1 MKQTFYVTTPIY
13 YVNARPHLG
22 HVYTTLVADTLVRFK
37 RQRGVGSFFLTG
49 TDEHGINIERA
60 AEARGVP
67 IKQHVDL
74 IAQQF
79 KDAFAHIGIEY
90 GRWVRTT
97 DPYHEQG
104 VQRLWSLI
112 QDRGYIYKGE
122 YHGWFCGWC
131 NEFKEVEDDS
141 SEPSCPVHD
150 KPLDRIAEESYFF
163 KLSEMQDRLLELYRS
178 RPGFIQPETR
188 RNEVVSFVSG
198 GLKDLSIS
206 RVSVKWG
213 IPVPG
218 DPAHTI
224 YVWFDAL
231 ANYIT
236 ALGWGNSQ
244 FNDFDRYWPGIH
256 LVGKDILRFHA
267 VYWPAFL
274 LAAGVEVPSSVR
286 VHGMW
291 LSGGRKMSKTLGNTI
306 DLSVLYRHFTPDM
319 IRYFVLR
326 EMAFGHDG
334 DFTYEALIDRV
345 NSDLAD
351 GIGNLAS
358 RTLTM
363 VRNYFDGVPPAVTG
377 DIADARLKEEG
388 GQVRVAVDHAKA
400 GFDQEFEGLNFS
412 RALESA
418 WAAIARIDKFISD
431 NQPWKLAKDPARRP
445 ELEAVIAT
453 AYEGLR
459 QVVLLVAPALPNAA
473 REIWR
478 QLGCSGDPLAID
490 PASVSW
496 GQAREHD
503 VKIGQITG
511 AFPKLPKDK
520 IMSEIE
526 KERAAATEPAVQ
538 EGLSQQKPAR
548 EAAPVQE
555 AVSEQ
560 KPAPEPASAAT
571 PEAAGAATP
580 TLAPT
585 ITIDDF
591 AKVDLRVATILAA
604 ERVPKADKLLKL
616 QVDLGEAQPRQILAG
631 IAQYYTPEEIIGR
644 KIIVV
649 ANLAPRK
656 LRGLESNG
664 MLLAASIGEEGKPVL
679 ATFAEDVP
687 NGARLK

>member
-1 MKQTFYVTTPIY
+1 MKETFYVTTPIY

-37 RQRGVGSFFLTG
+37 RQRGVASFFLTG

-60 AEARGVP
+60 AEASGIP
-67 IKQHVDL
+67 IKQHVDQ
-74 IAQQF
+74 IAQEF

-104 VQRLWSLI
+104 VQKLWSVL
-112 QDRGYIYKGE
+112 QDRGFIYKGE
-122 YHGWFCGWC
+122 YHGWFCGYC
-131 NEFKEVEDDS
+131 NEFKEVEDDDT
-141 SEPSCPVHD
+141 EPLCPVHD
-150 KPLDRIAEESYFF
+150 KLLDRIAEESYFF

-178 RPGFIQPETR
+178 RPDFIQPDTR
-188 RNEVVSFVSG
+188 RNEVISFVSG

-213 IPVPG
+213 IPVPA

-244 FNDFDRYWPGIH
+244 YNDFERYWPGIH

-274 LAAGVEVPSSVR
+274 LAAGVEVPSSIR

-291 LSGGRKMSKTLGNTI
+291 LSGGRKMSKTLGNAI

-363 VRNYFDGVPPAVTG
+363 VRNYFDGVPPAVSG
-377 DIADARLKEEG
+377 ARLEEDAA
-388 GQVRVAVDHAKA
+388 QVRAAVEQAKA
-400 GFDQEFEGLNFS
+400 GFDQEFDGLNFS
-412 RALESA
+412 RALESV

-431 NQPWKLAKDPARRP
+431 NQPWKLAKDPARRSD
-445 ELEAVIAT
+445 LEAVIAT

-478 QLGCSGDPLAID
+478 QLGCSGDPLEIN
-490 PASVSW
+490 PAGVQW
-496 GQAREHD
+496 GESQQGLVR
-503 VKIGQITG
+503 IGQITG

-526 KERAAATEPAVQ
+526 KEKAAAAQTTAQ
-538 EGLSQQKPAR
+538 EAASEQKPVK
-548 EAAPVQE
+548 EAAPAQE
-555 AVSEQ
+555 AVSEAR
-560 KPAPEPASAAT
+560 PATDAAPAAT
-571 PEAAGAATP
+571 PEATGAATP
-580 TLAPT
+580 ALAPT

-591 AKVDLRVATILAA
+591 VKVDLRVATILAA

-631 IAQYYTPEEIIGR
+631 IAQYYSPEAIIGR
-644 KIIVV
+644 KIVVV

>member
-1 MKQTFYVTTPIY
+1 MKDTFYVTTPIY

-22 HVYTTLVADTLVRFK
+22 HIYTTLVADTLIRFE
-37 RQRGVGSFFLTG
+37 RQRGVDSFFLTG

-60 AEARGVP
+60 AQARGIPV
-67 IKQHVDL
+67 KQHVDE
-74 IAQQF
+74 IVREF
-79 KDAFAHIGIEY
+79 KDAFAHLGIEY
-90 GRWVRTT
+90 DRWVRTT
-97 DPYHEQG
+97 DHYHEQG
-104 VQRLWSLI
+104 VQALWTAL
-112 QDRGYIYKGE
+112 QDGGYIYKGE
-122 YHGWFCGWC
+122 YHGWFCGYC
-131 NEFKEVEDDS
+131 NEFKEVDDDS
-141 SEPSCPVHD
+141 GQPLCPIHE
-150 KPLDRIAEESYFF
+150 KPLDRVAEQSYFF
-163 KLSEMQDRLLELYRS
+163 KLSALQGRLLELYSS
-178 RPGFIQPETR
+178 RPDFIQPETR
-188 RNEVVSFVSG
+188 RNEVISFVSG

-213 IPVPG
+213 IPVPD

-224 YVWFDAL
+224 YVWLDAL

-236 ALGWGNSQ
+236 ALGWGNSRYDD
-244 FNDFDRYWPGIH
+244 FNRYWPGIH

-291 LSGGRKMSKTLGNTI
+291 LSGGRKMSKTLGNSI

-363 VRNYFDGVPPAVTG
+363 VRNYFDGLPPRIPAE
-377 DIADARLKEEG
+377 IADARLRDQCV
-388 GQVRVAVDHAKA
+388 QVQLAVEQTKA
-400 GFDQEFEGLNFS
+400 GFAREFEGLNFS

-418 WAAIARIDKFISD
+418 WAAIASIDKFISD
-431 NQPWKLAKDPARRP
+431 NQPWKLAKDPSRRAD
-445 ELEAVIAT
+445 LQVVIAN

-459 QVVLLVAPALPNAA
+459 QIVLLIAPVIPNAS
-473 REIWR
+473 RQIWQ
-478 QLGCSGDPLAID
+478 QLGCHGDLLELNPDGMQWGNVQD
-490 PASVSW
+490 P
-496 GQAREHD
+496 EPH
-503 VKIGQITG
+503 IGQITG

-520 IMSEIE
+520 IMSEIQNE
-526 KERAAATEPAVQ
+526 SAA
-538 EGLSQQKPAR
+538 
-548 EAAPVQE
+548 EAQPLEQTPT
-555 AVSEQ
+555 EQ
-560 KPAPEPASAAT
+560 KPAT
-571 PEAAGAATP
+571 EAAPAPPGEASGSPTP
-580 TLAPT
+580 PLGPT
-585 ITIDDF
+585 ITIEDF
-591 AKVDLRVATILAA
+591 ARIDLRVATVLAA
-604 ERVPKADKLLKL
+604 DRVPKADKLLRL
-616 QVDLGEAQPRQILAG
+616 QVDLGEPEPRQILAG
-631 IAQYYTPEEIIGR
+631 IAQYYSPDEMIGR
-644 KIIVV
+644 RIIVV

-664 MLLAASIGEEGKPVL
+664 MLLAASLGAEGRPVL
-679 ATFAEDVP
+679 ATFTEDVP

>member
-1 MKQTFYVTTPIY
+1 MKETFYVTTPIY

-37 RQRGVGSFFLTG
+37 RQRGVASFFLTG

-60 AEARGVP
+60 AEASGIP
-67 IKQHVDL
+67 IKQHVDQ

-104 VQRLWSLI
+104 VQKLWSVL
-112 QDRGYIYKGE
+112 QDHGYIYKGE
-122 YHGWFCGWC
+122 YHGWFCGYC
-131 NEFKEVEDDS
+131 NEFKEVEDDDT
-141 SEPSCPVHD
+141 EPLCPVHD

-178 RPGFIQPETR
+178 RPDFIQPETR
-188 RNEVVSFVSG
+188 RNEVISFVSG

-244 FNDFDRYWPGIH
+244 YNDFERYWPGIH

-274 LAAGVEVPSSVR
+274 LAAGVEVPSSIR

-291 LSGGRKMSKTLGNTI
+291 LSGGRKMSKTLGNAI

-363 VRNYFDGVPPAVTG
+363 VRNYFDGVPPTVSG
-377 DIADARLKEEG
+377 GRLEEEAA
-388 GQVRVAVDHAKA
+388 QVRAAVEQAKA
-400 GFDQEFEGLNFS
+400 GVDQEFDGLNFS
-412 RALESA
+412 RALESV

-431 NQPWKLAKDPARRP
+431 NQPWKLAKDPARRSD
-445 ELEAVIAT
+445 LEAVIAT

-473 REIWR
+473 REIWG
-478 QLGCSGDPLAID
+478 QLGCSGDPLEIN
-490 PASVSW
+490 PAGVAW
-496 GQAREHD
+496 GQGRDPQAR
-503 VKIGQITG
+503 IGQITG

-526 KERAAATEPAVQ
+526 KEKAAAAETTAQ
-538 EGLSQQKPAR
+538 
-548 EAAPVQE
+548 EAASEQKFVKETASAQE
-555 AVSEQ
+555 AVSQ
-560 KPAPEPASAAT
+560 ARSATDAAPAAT
-571 PEAAGAATP
+571 PEPAVTGTP
-580 TLAPT
+580 ALAPT

-591 AKVDLRVATILAA
+591 VKVDLRVATILAA

-616 QVDLGEAQPRQILAG
+616 QVDLGEGQPRQILAG
-631 IAQYYTPEEIIGR
+631 IAQYYSPEEITGR

>member
-1 MKQTFYVTTPIY
+1 MKETFYVTTPIY

-22 HVYTTLVADTLVRFK
+22 HIYTTLVADTLIRFK
-37 RQRGVGSFFLTG
+37 RQRGVDSFFLTG

-60 AEARGVP
+60 AEARGMP
-67 IKQHVDL
+67 LQQHVDE
-74 IAQQF
+74 IVQEF
-79 KDAFAHIGIEY
+79 KEAFAHLGIEY
-90 GRWVRTT
+90 DRWVRTT
-97 DPYHEQG
+97 NLYHEQG
-104 VQRLWSLI
+104 VQKLWTAIL
-112 QDRGYIYKGE
+112 DRGYIYKGE
-122 YHGWFCGWC
+122 YQGWFCGYC
-131 NEFKEVEDDS
+131 NEFKEVDDDIAT
-141 SEPSCPVHD
+141 PLCPVHE

-178 RPGFIQPETR
+178 RPDFIQPETR
-188 RNEVVSFVSG
+188 RNEVISFVSG

-213 IPVPG
+213 VPVPG
-218 DPAHTI
+218 DPGHTI

-236 ALGWGNSQ
+236 ALGWGNSEYQ
-244 FNDFDRYWPGIH
+244 DFGRFWPGHH

-306 DLSVLYRHFTPDM
+306 DLAVLYKHFTPDM

-326 EMAFGHDG
+326 EMSFGHDG
-334 DFTYEALIDRV
+334 DFTYEALVDRV

-363 VRNYFDGVPPAVTG
+363 VRNYFDGSPPRVTG
-377 DIADARLKEEG
+377 GNAEGRLNKEDAC
-388 GQVRVAVDHAKA
+388 QVRAAVEQAKA
-400 GFDQEFEGLNFS
+400 GFDGEFDTLNFS
-412 RALESA
+412 RALEAA

-431 NQPWKLAKDPARRP
+431 NQPWQLAKDSARRAD
-445 ELEAVIAT
+445 LEAVIAT

-459 QVVLLVAPALPNAA
+459 QVVLLIGPALPNAA
-473 REIWR
+473 RQIW
-478 QLGCSGDPLAID
+478 QQMGCQGDPLAIN
-490 PASVSW
+490 PAGVAW
-496 GQAREHD
+496 GDQGGPLR
-503 VKIGQITG
+503 IGQVTG

-526 KERAAATEPAVQ
+526 KERAADQPQSGQATTEQALPA
-538 EGLSQQKPAR
+538 E
-548 EAAPVQE
+548 EAA
-555 AVSEQ
+555 
-560 KPAPEPASAAT
+560 APSVAT
-571 PEAAGAATP
+571 GILP
-580 TLAPT
+580 LAPT
-585 ITIDDF
+585 ITIEDF
-591 AKVDLRVATILAA
+591 VNIDLRVATVLAA
-604 ERVPKADKLLKL
+604 ERVPKADKLLRL
-616 QVDLGEAQPRQILAG
+616 QVDLGEGEPRQILAG
-631 IAQYYTPEEIIGR
+631 IAQYYTAEQMVGR

-664 MLLAASIGEEGKPVL
+664 MLLAASIGEEGRPVL
-679 ATFAEDVP
+679 ATFTEDVP